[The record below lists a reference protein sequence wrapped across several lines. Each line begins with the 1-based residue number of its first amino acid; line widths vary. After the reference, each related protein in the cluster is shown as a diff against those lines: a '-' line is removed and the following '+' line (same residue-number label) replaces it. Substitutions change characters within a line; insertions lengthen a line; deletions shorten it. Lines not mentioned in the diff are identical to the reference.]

1 MKLIFFLKII
11 LLTFLSMS
19 FMFIFGVAKAQQTE
33 QQNSQNQALPPKK
46 TAISFT
52 PNYIFRSTLQV
63 GVQRFNKY
71 QDRSFNLYGAITGLN
86 NDFLE
91 ETGYAAEAQ
100 YRFYVK
106 RFKVRT
112 NLNEKSYQQGIYV
125 GVWARGE
132 QFEQKYDYEN
142 ISYFDHAGRER
153 FVSYTGTQDIEAL
166 SGGIQF
172 GFQQTFAKYFFFDLY
187 VGGGYRGTNI
197 ETQTEFQNT
206 EQAQHQEIMR
216 WHNGIFDRGY
226 KGVLPRAGFALGVV
240 F

>member
-11 LLTFLSMS
+11 LLAILFMS
-19 FMFIFGVAKAQQTE
+19 FALIFETAKAQQVE
-33 QQNSQNQALPPKK
+33 QTTTQNQVLPPKK

-52 PNYIFRSTLQV
+52 PTYILRSTLQV

-71 QDRSFNLYGAITGLN
+71 QDRSFSLYGAITGLN

-125 GVWARGE
+125 GLWARGE

-142 ISYFDHAGRER
+142 VSYFDNANRER
-153 FVSYTGTQDIEAL
+153 FLSYIGTQNTQAL

-172 GFQQTFAKYFFFDLY
+172 GFQQTFAKFFFIDLY
-187 VGGGYRGTNI
+187 VGGGYRGTTI
-197 ETQTEFQNT
+197 ETQIEFQNT
-206 EQAQHQEIMR
+206 EETQHDKIMR
-216 WHNGIFDRGY
+216 WHNGIFDRAFQ
-226 KGVLPRAGFALGVV
+226 GVLPRAGVNLGVV